1 MESNSKLRGVLA
13 QGIYLQLRNG
23 IGDWFIDID
32 SGCVV
37 VFSSDGELWSP
48 HSAPSKSKAVKGLWA
63 RDLVNQMEIDVQQI
77 WLAWSAMNDMVVP
90 DFLS

>member
-1 MESNSKLRGVLA
+1 METNSKLCGVLP

-23 IGDWFIDID
+23 IGYWFIDID

-37 VFSSDGELWSP
+37 VFSSYGELWSP
-48 HSAPSKSKAVKGLWA
+48 HGAPSKAKAIKGLRA
-63 RDLVNQMEIDVQQI
+63 RDLVNQMQIDVQQI
-77 WLAWSAMNDMVVP
+77 RLTWSAMNDMVGP